1 MVHVLLLGGHGK
13 VALYLTPLLLN
24 RSWKVTS
31 VIRNSDHEAEIRNL
45 GANRPGTLDVLLSS
59 LDDVKSDVDAQK
71 ILDAVRPD
79 VVVWA
84 AGKIPLHPLNR
95 LSIIY
100 LYLYLYTNMN
110 IIFI

>member
-1 MVHVLLLGGHGK
+1 
-13 VALYLTPLLLN
+13 LLLN

-45 GANRPGTLDVLLSS
+45 GVNRPGTLDALLSS

-84 AGKIPLHPLNR
+84 L
-95 LSIIY
+95 
-100 LYLYLYTNMN
+100 
-110 IIFI
+110 